1 VTIREDSEFFPL
13 TTGDLTT
20 VPDDYIRDV
29 AYSKRFLERWTMDP
43 SFQAAFEADPEAAIA
58 SLGLQLTSA
67 QVIPLIDDEAA
78 AELSKAI
85 DEGNTD
91 AYPVSVLRYRH
102 FIQEKYDHRR
112 LTRENGTPEDPRLAA
127 WRQRQVNRSVGELG
141 VSRADA
147 IVHGPAALELS
158 QGCTVG
164 CWFCG
169 VAAPK
174 FDSWLP
180 YTDENGE
187 LWRGVLRVLYNTIGR
202 AAQRAFLYWATD
214 PLDNRDYERY
224 LVDFYRVLGR
234 CPQTTT
240 AQPQKDIERTRG
252 LLKLAYSL
260 DSCIDRFSIISL
272 NSLNKVHESLSP
284 QEMLRVECVPQNREA
299 SARHPK
305 ARVGRALKFAA
316 KREKELV
323 NEEAS
328 STIACVS
335 GFLFNMVE
343 RSVKLISP
351 CNVSERWPLGYWVV
365 DQARFDSPEQLAEA
379 LERMIAEN
387 CRVNLRADDT
397 VRLRPDLKVTVDGNQ
412 LVFKSLGLTT
422 TYRTPAAAAFT
433 AQVTDGTKKVH
444 EVAGALQASDGLAF
458 TDTVAILNSMFRYGL
473 FDEEP
478 RPAGDDVHRLLPV
491 LSAR

>member
-1 VTIREDSEFFPL
+1 
-13 TTGDLTT
+13 
-20 VPDDYIRDV
+20 
-29 AYSKRFLERWTMDP
+29 M
-43 SFQAAFEADPEAAIA
+43 
-58 SLGLQLTSA
+58 
-67 QVIPLIDDEAA
+67 
-78 AELSKAI
+78 
-85 DEGNTD
+85 
-91 AYPVSVLRYRH
+91 
-102 FIQEKYDHRR
+102 HRR
-112 LTRENGTPEDPRLAA
+112 LLVLR
-127 WRQRQVNRSVGELG
+127 
-141 VSRADA
+141 
-147 IVHGPAALELS
+147 
-158 QGCTVG
+158 
-164 CWFCG
+164 